1 MNVSRGVCLP
11 KKIADKLSIDR
22 QTVYRHLA
30 NIRKALEVHSSI
42 GILHFIVNEIEFD
55 PYVIKLTPRGKE
67 VFQLILEGLGDKQI
81 GERLG
86 ISYSGVRR
94 HKEKMLINNSCESM
108 LELISKY
115 YATRTEKSSNKQE

>member
-1 MNVSRGVCLP
+1 M
-11 KKIADKLSIDR
+11 
-22 QTVYRHLA
+22 
-30 NIRKALEVHSSI
+30 
-42 GILHFIVNEIEFD
+42 LHFIVNEIKFD